1 MPVCDPVTV
10 ICSTFPTLRAAATAP
25 PLRSRPGATATLPGD
40 GVFPL
45 KCGGLLASLPL
56 ASSGRADPPGT
67 GPRSD
72 PVTTTGRDDAAAPD
86 TVTGT
91 EPPLPNSADHEPKN
105 AKKPLTNAR
114 TAASTRTWL
123 AAIRPS
129 LDAIIAGRWR
139 PANRGHSQTVAATEP
154 RAAAIIS
161 PMKNPLVSPVNPMSL
176 APHAVP
182 CRQLRKQPHVVS
194 SASSPMSSAPHSRGL
209 KRAADPVEDA
219 GQLPLAEWQAGL
231 ADVHRRAGG
240 ADEGLPGAAAGEQH
254 RDRLHGL
261 VLQQPGQVILGTDL
275 RAAAGLGAA
284 GRRGVAARR
293 HGRHREGLRACHREL
308 ERAVSAR

>member
-10 ICSTFPTLRAAATAP
+10 ICSTLPTLRAAATAP

-72 PVTTTGRDDAAAPD
+72 PVTTTGRDDAAVPD
-86 TVTGT
+86 TATGT

-114 TAASTRTWL
+114 TAAIT
-123 AAIRPS
+123 
-129 LDAIIAGRWR
+129 
-139 PANRGHSQTVAATEP
+139 
-154 RAAAIIS
+154 S

-261 VLQQPGQVILGTDL
+261 VLQQP
-275 RAAAGLGAA
+275 
-284 GRRGVAARR
+284 
-293 HGRHREGLRACHREL
+293 
-308 ERAVSAR
+308 

>member
-25 PLRSRPGATATLPGD
+25 PLRSRPGATATLLGD
-40 GVFPL
+40 VVFPL
-45 KCGGLLASLPL
+45 KCGGLLATPPL

-72 PVTTTGRDDAAAPD
+72 PVTTIGRDDAAAPD

-105 AKKPLTNAR
+105 AKKPLTNAS

-129 LDAIIAGRWR
+129 LDAIIAGRW

-154 RAAAIIS
+154 SAATIIS
-161 PMKNPLVSPVNPMSL
+161 PMKNPLVSPINPMSL
-176 APHAVP
+176 APHAIP
-182 CRQLRKQPHVVS
+182 CRQLRKQSHAVS
-194 SASSPMSSAPHSRGL
+194 SAQPGAEACCRSSRRRGSAATCQVAGWSGR
-209 KRAADPVEDA
+209 RASA
-219 GQLPLAEWQAGL
+219 GGGGVAVGGAVG
-231 ADVHRRAGG
+231 AGG
-240 ADEGLPGAAAGEQH
+240 AGE
-254 RDRLHGL
+254 
-261 VLQQPGQVILGTDL
+261 
-275 RAAAGLGAA
+275 
-284 GRRGVAARR
+284 
-293 HGRHREGLRACHREL
+293 
-308 ERAVSAR
+308 

>member
-10 ICSTFPTLRAAATAP
+10 ICSTLPTLRAAATAP

-72 PVTTTGRDDAAAPD
+72 PVTTTGRDDAAVPD
-86 TVTGT
+86 TATGT

-114 TAASTRTWL
+114 TAASTRAWL
-123 AAIRPS
+123 AAMRPS
-129 LDAIIAGRWR
+129 LDAIIAGRW
-139 PANRGHSQTVAATEP
+139 PANRGHSHTVAATEP
-154 RAAAIIS
+154 RAVAIIS
-161 PMKNPLVSPVNPMSL
+161 PMKNPLVSPI
-176 APHAVP
+176 
-182 CRQLRKQPHVVS
+182 
-194 SASSPMSSAPHSRGL
+194 SPMASAPHRRGL
-209 KRAADPVEDA
+209 KSAADPVEDA
-219 GQLPLAEWQAGL
+219 GQLPLAGWQAGL

-240 ADEGLPGAAAGEQH
+240 GDERLPAAAAGEQH

-261 VLQQPGQVILGTDL
+261 VLQQPGQVLLGSDL
-275 RAAAGLGAA
+275 RASAGFGRA

-293 HGRHREGLRACHREL
+293 HGRQREGLRACHREL
-308 ERAVSAR
+308 QRAVPAR